1 MAYPKFQ
8 KDIYSFHA
16 RAGNAFAIIFIAALS
31 TSFKLSSCNYENIW
45 IIGYQTL
52 QPKLS
57 PKREISLLLLNYT
70 CLLSNFRFNDN
81 AVALDLGGT
90 ALLEK
95 IRLRHFH
102 SWVACWRQL
111 AVFALLPGHHKSRS
125 SKSVRVIF
133 HSVWLLLAVSGLP
146 KLSVVFMRQ
155 LAWSTNACC
164 EHQLSRC
171 GFGCNERMT
180 QPLVTCRPVIS
191 TRRAKLWLCSSCGGF
206 RTVFAWR

>member
-102 SWVACWRQL
+102 SWVAC
-111 AVFALLPGHHKSRS
+111 
-125 SKSVRVIF
+125 
-133 HSVWLLLAVSGLP
+133 
-146 KLSVVFMRQ
+146 
-155 LAWSTNACC
+155 
-164 EHQLSRC
+164 
-171 GFGCNERMT
+171 
-180 QPLVTCRPVIS
+180 
-191 TRRAKLWLCSSCGGF
+191 
-206 RTVFAWR
+206 